1 MNVNEYISSGIL
13 ESYIRGEV
21 SDQERREVECL
32 SKIYPEIRTE
42 IDALEE
48 QLESY
53 SRAFAQKSPDDLKS
67 SIMGSIAQI
76 TPLEN
81 ESSSEDQGETQQTEA
96 VSQSENGKVIA
107 LPNNRWKPMIAASII
122 LLLGVNIVLFFQFR
136 KANVERKALISQFEE
151 LNTNYENQ
159 LAKTEKATEWL
170 EKFEGTDSKKII
182 LNSVVE
188 GKAYQM
194 ALFWNDKSGEVIVK
208 GEQLPEPSEAQQY
221 QLWALVD
228 GEPVDM
234 GVINKSSDTW
244 QEMLKT
250 ERADAF
256 AITLEKEG
264 GSPTPTLEQMVVY
277 GEV

>member
-42 IDALEE
+42 IDTLEK

-53 SRAFAQKSPDDLKS
+53 SRAFAQKAPLDLKATIMD
-67 SIMGSIAQI
+67 SISQVS
-76 TPLEN
+76 PEEN
-81 ESSSEDQGETQQTEA
+81 DFEKRNATESPA
-96 VSQSENGKVIA
+96 PENTDESVKVI
-107 LPNNRWKPMIAASII
+107 PISNNRWKPMIAASII

-136 KANVERKALISQFEE
+136 KANEERKALISQFED
-151 LNTNYENQ
+151 LNTNYEEQ
-159 LAKTEKATEWL
+159 IAKTEKATELL
-170 EKFEGTDSKKII
+170 EKVEGADSRKII
-182 LNSVVE
+182 LNSVIE
-188 GKAYQM
+188 GESYQM
-194 ALFWNDKSGEVIVK
+194 ALFWNNTSGEVIVK
-208 GEQLPEPSEAQQY
+208 GEQLPSPSENQQY

-228 GEPVDM
+228 GKPVDM
-234 GVINKSSDTW
+234 GVIEKSNETW

-250 ERADAF
+250 DRADAF

>member
-21 SDQERREVECL
+21 SDQEQREVECL
-32 SKIYPEIRTE
+32 SKIYPEIRLE
-42 IDALEE
+42 IETLEN

-53 SRAFAQKSPDDLKS
+53 SKAFAQKAPSDLKG
-67 SIMGSIAQI
+67 SIMDSIAQI
-76 TPLEN
+76 TPEEN
-81 ESSSEDQGETQQTEA
+81 EPKHSTPTEDTVTDSKDESA
-96 VSQSENGKVIA
+96 KVIP
-107 LPNNRWKPMIAASII
+107 LSTQRWKPMIAASII

-136 KANVERKALISQFEE
+136 KANEERKALISQFED
-151 LNTNYENQ
+151 LNTNYEEQ
-159 LAKTEKATEWL
+159 LAKTEEVTQLL
-170 EKFEGTDSKKII
+170 EKVQGTDSKKII

-188 GKAYQM
+188 GESYQM
-194 ALFWNDKSGEVIVK
+194 ALFWNHSSGEVIVK
-208 GEQLPEPSEAQQY
+208 GEQLPQPNENQQY

-228 GEPVDM
+228 GQPVDM
-234 GVINKSSDTW
+234 GVIEKSTGDW

-250 ERADAF
+250 NRADAF

>member
-32 SKIYPEIRTE
+32 SKIYPEIRAE
-42 IDALEE
+42 MNVLER

-53 SRAFAQKSPDDLKS
+53 SREFAQKAPDDLKA
-67 SIMGSIAQI
+67 SIMASIADI
-76 TPLEN
+76 TPDEPEN
-81 ESSSEDQGETQQTEA
+81 QKESSAEVKTETQE
-96 VSQSENGKVIA
+96 EEGKVIS
-107 LPNNRWKPMIAASII
+107 LPRSRWKPMIAASII

-136 KANVERKALISQFEE
+136 KANEERKALISQFEN
-151 LNTNYENQ
+151 LNTSYEEQ
-159 LAKTEKATEWL
+159 LAKTEKANQL
-170 EKFEGTDSKKII
+170 LDKFEGPESKKVI

-188 GKAYQM
+188 GEEYQM
-194 ALFWNDKSGEVIVK
+194 ALFWNSNSGEVMVMS
-208 GEQLPEPSEAQQY
+208 EQLPKPVDAKQY
-221 QLWALVD
+221 QLWALID
-228 GEPVDM
+228 GKPVDM
-234 GVINKSSDTW
+234 GMIDKTGEAW

-250 ERADAF
+250 DRADAF